1 MGRFDFSAGRRSRH
15 WLRHVLEVKQSAQLH
30 QLPHV
35 VQADGGTR
43 TASINGAAIALGL
56 LIREACQEGRFAEDP
71 RVSLVA
77 AISAGIVAGEAYLD
91 LDYSED
97 HRAEI
102 DLNLVGTPEGELV
115 EVQGSSES
123 QPISWERWQQLI
135 ELGLS
140 GLRQVGEQSQR
151 WVPPLAGSER
161 V

>member
-1 MGRFDFSAGRRSRH
+1 CD
-15 WLRHVLEVKQSAQLH
+15 
-30 QLPHV
+30 V

-151 WVPPLAGSER
+151 WMPPLAGSER